1 MVFSWKKEEGAMFQE
16 EHKAVG
22 SQTGSVINRDELQM
36 YLGQNSRLTGVLKV
50 QGMMRI
56 DGVVEG
62 EIQGD
67 DLMQVGKS
75 GQIQATVHVAHIVS
89 QGPLRGD
96 IIANKKLELMA
107 PATLEGHIDTPVFL
121 LEEGVLV
128 NGTLKMTAAS
138 ARIA

>member
-1 MVFSWKKEEGAMFQE
+1 MFQE
-16 EHKAVG
+16 EHKAG
-22 SQTGSVINRDELQM
+22 GQQTGSVINRDELQM
-36 YLGQNSRLTGVLKV
+36 YLGQHSRLTGVLKV

-75 GQIQATVHVAHIVS
+75 GQIQATVNVAHIVS

-107 PATLEGHIDTPVFL
+107 PATLDGHIDTPVFL

-128 NGTLKMTAAS
+128 NGTLKMNAVP
-138 ARIA
+138 ARLA

>member
-1 MVFSWKKEEGAMFQE
+1 MFQE
-16 EHKAVG
+16 EQKAG
-22 SQTGSVINRDELQM
+22 RPQTGSPMNRDELQM

-75 GQIQATVHVAHIVS
+75 GQIQATVNVAHIVS

-107 PATLEGHIDTPVFL
+107 PATLEGHIDTPIFL

-128 NGTLKMTAAS
+128 NGTLKMNAAS
-138 ARIA
+138 TRLA

>member
-1 MVFSWKKEEGAMFQE
+1 MFQE
-16 EHKAVG
+16 EQKAG
-22 SQTGSVINRDELQM
+22 RQQTGSPINRDELQM

-75 GQIQATVHVAHIVS
+75 GQIQATVNVAHIVS

-128 NGTLKMTAAS
+128 NGTLKMNAAS
-138 ARIA
+138 TRLA